1 MLRTQFPE
9 TYKETLKQVR
19 ELDKSGGPVRPE
31 EDEKVL
37 RFATGGLVSG
47 PEVPFTQENPADRI
61 NPLTGE
67 PYQEQMNRLGFAEGS
82 KGVVKE
88 ALKVEP
94 FEPTLSDIEYVNI
107 PTVKNERINFGMEN
121 NYINEAILTGII
133 TETNIIRKYR
143 DKEKYSNPEKLEA
156 HLNNYINMVDKNTKQ
171 SPGLLNKDL
180 MKEVMYKY
188 LYLEK

>member
-1 MLRTQFPE
+1 
-9 TYKETLKQVR
+9 
-19 ELDKSGGPVRPE
+19 
-31 EDEKVL
+31 
-37 RFATGGLVSG
+37 
-47 PEVPFTQENPADRI
+47 
-61 NPLTGE
+61 
-67 PYQEQMNRLGFAEGS
+67 
-82 KGVVKE
+82 
-88 ALKVEP
+88 
-94 FEPTLSDIEYVNI
+94 
-107 PTVKNERINFGMEN
+107 MEN